1 MADRHQELAQKVV
14 NTFKQSLSDQA
25 RDQITDAQFNELVLM
40 IREAISEELKDV
52 AELIDGIAKRLRSQ
66 TDDQELGL

>member
-14 NTFKQSLSDQA
+14 NTFKQSLSDQV
-25 RDQITDAQFNELVLM
+25 REQITDAQFNELALM
-40 IREAISEELKDV
+40 IREAISEELKEA
-52 AELIDGIAKRLRSQ
+52 AELIDAIAKKLRSQ

>member
-1 MADRHQELAQKVV
+1 LANRHQELAQKVV
-14 NTFKQSLSDQA
+14 NTFKQGLSDQV
-25 RDQITDAQFNELVLM
+25 RDQITDAQLNELVLM
-40 IREAISEELKDV
+40 IREAISEELKDA

>member
-40 IREAISEELKDV
+40 IREAISEELKDA

>member
-14 NTFKQSLSDQA
+14 NTFKQSLSDQV
-25 RDQITDAQFNELVLM
+25 REQITDAQFNELALM
-40 IREAISEELKDV
+40 IREAISEELKEA
-52 AELIDGIAKRLRSQ
+52 AELMDAIAKKLRSQ